1 MGNSLS
7 GDVTRLTPFGGVK
20 SPRRYIKYPL
30 FSQTPWA
37 SVSREGHH
45 AR

>member
-7 GDVTRLTPFGGVK
+7 GDVTRLSPFGRVK
-20 SPRRYIKYPL
+20 APRRFVKYPL
-30 FSQTPWA
+30 FSQALSA
-37 SVSREGHH
+37 SASREGRH

>member
-20 SPRRYIKYPL
+20 TPRRFIKNPL
-30 FSQTPWA
+30 FSQASSP
-37 SVSREGHH
+37 SVSRKGRH